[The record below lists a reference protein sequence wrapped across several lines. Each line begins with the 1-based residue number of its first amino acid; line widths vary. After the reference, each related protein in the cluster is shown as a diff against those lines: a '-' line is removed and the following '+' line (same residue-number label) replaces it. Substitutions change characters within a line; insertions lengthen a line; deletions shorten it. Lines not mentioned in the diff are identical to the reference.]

1 MHVSVAI
8 VRALAD
14 WLLQLGVSTDA
25 YCAAAGLDAAR
36 LADPTAMVS
45 IGEYGRLLA
54 SARSLSGDPAFA
66 LRAGERARTGALH
79 TLGYLLLNCT
89 TMRDAIGEFTAHAAL
104 IYEEATWELRET
116 GDRAVFSYDHPAVGD
131 DLAAPDA
138 EFCLAH
144 IVAIGR
150 HFSGRA
156 LAPRE
161 VHLRHREPRHAGV
174 YEQVFQCRVLFER
187 PRNEVVFKRALLDV
201 PHIHRDESVA
211 QLLRQRAEA
220 LLAERQSDAH
230 LKQRIIDL
238 VKYRPDLEPVDAEA
252 VARLLGVGPRTL
264 RRRLASLDLSLF
276 TIIEQARTELA
287 CEALAGSAPIKE
299 IADRLGF
306 SEVSAFHRAF
316 KRWTG
321 LTPGQFRNGRRDRES
336 RLPISSR

>member
-14 WLLQLGVSTDA
+14 WLLQLGVPAET
-25 YCAAAGLDAAR
+25 YCAEAGLDATR
-36 LADPTAMVS
+36 HADPTEMVS
-45 IGEYGRLLA
+45 VAEYGRLLA
-54 SARSLSGDPAFA
+54 SARALSGDPAFA

-89 TMRDAIGEFTAHAAL
+89 TMRDAIAEFTAHAAL
-104 IYEEATWELRET
+104 IYEEATWDLRET
-116 GDRAVFSYDHPAVGD
+116 GDRAVFSYDHPVVGD
-131 DLAAPDA
+131 DIAAPDA

-144 IVAIGR
+144 IVGIGR

-161 VHLRHREPRHAGV
+161 VHLRHRAPAHAGV
-174 YEQVFQCRVLFER
+174 YDQVFQCPVHFEQ

-220 LLAERQSDAH
+220 LLAERQSDAR
-230 LKQRIIDL
+230 LKKRIIDL
-238 VKYRPDLEPVDAEA
+238 VKYRPDVEAIDAET
-252 VARLLGVGPRTL
+252 VARQLGIGPRTL
-264 RRRLASLDLSLF
+264 RRRLASLKLSLF

-321 LTPGQFRNGRRDRES
+321 MTPGQYRSGQRS
-336 RLPISSR
+336 AASAL